1 MVEILHMKKNNNKQQ
16 HNPSIRPTATSRKL
30 SASLLIRPI
39 SCGVLWIMIL
49 LFSACQTEEPLADA
63 YGNFE
68 TSPVMVG
75 AEANGRLLF
84 LQVEEGQ
91 RLIAGELVGLI
102 DTLAIH
108 LQMEKLLANKK
119 ALGQK
124 VQEAEPEIQVLQKQ
138 KQNLIREQK
147 RVEALLKD
155 QAATTKQLDDIK
167 GQIQVIDQQI
177 AAVQRKTS
185 LANRAIL
192 SEKGPVDAQLNLLRD
207 QKQRCFIY
215 NPITGTVV
223 NKLAEA
229 SEIKGFGSPLYRIAS
244 LDTMTLRAYVTG
256 GQLGNISLGA
266 QVTVRVDGEEG
277 VPRDYSGQIS
287 WVATQAEF
295 TPKIIQTKEER
306 VNLVYAIKVRVAN
319 DGFLKTGMPAEVW
332 FSPPNIAA
340 Q

>member
-1 MVEILHMKKNNNKQQ
+1 MKQNHQQGRYIL
-16 HNPSIRPTATSRKL
+16 SSRHLRVKPQKSNSPAHWVAL
-30 SASLLIRPI
+30 LSLLFF
-39 SCGVLWIMIL
+39 L
-49 LFSACQTEEPLADA
+49 SACQAEEPLADA

-68 TSPVMVG
+68 TTPTMVG
-75 AEANGRLLF
+75 AEANGKLLF
-84 LQVEEGQ
+84 LHVEEGQ

-108 LQMEKLLANKK
+108 LQMEKLQASKQ

-124 VQEAEPEIQVLQKQ
+124 VQEAEPEIKVLQKQ

-147 RVEALLKD
+147 RVEALLQD
-155 QAATTKQLDDIK
+155 QAATPKQLDDIK
-167 GQIQVIDQQI
+167 GQIQVIDQQM

-192 SEKGPVDAQLNLLRD
+192 SEKGPVDAQLNLLKD

-215 NPITGTVV
+215 NPITGVVV
-223 NKLAEA
+223 NKLAET
-229 SEIKGFGSPLYRIAS
+229 SEIKGFGSPLYRIAA

-256 GQLGNISLGA
+256 GQLGQIAIGG
-266 QVTVRVDGEEG
+266 QVTVRIDGEEG
-277 VPRDYSGQIS
+277 APKDYQGQIS
-287 WVATQAEF
+287 WVASQAEF

-306 VNLVYAIKVRVAN
+306 VNLVYAIKVRVPN

-332 FSPPNIAA
+332 FSPPNLAA